1 MKRALDL
8 LRNMQRLKCNFCIFY
23 FSGKADPG
31 EYFKRNYSVGQLLG
45 SGGFGQV
52 YSGIRRKDNLPVA
65 IKKVYKN
72 KVTEWG
78 QVNILENALIFCIK
92 FVKKI

>member
-1 MKRALDL
+1 MILSEFTQL
-8 LRNMQRLKCNFCIFY
+8 LELLHCEHLYNYFTKCNILYFL
-23 FSGKADPG
+23 FSGKTDPG
-31 EYFKRNYSVGQLLG
+31 EYFKRNYQVGQLLG

-78 QVNILENALIFCIK
+78 QVKYLMN
-92 FVKKI
+92 

>member
-1 MKRALDL
+1 MLAWYARWIYSEIYKDL
-8 LRNMQRLKCNFCIFY
+8 YNFCDYY
-23 FSGKADPG
+23 FTGKADPG
-31 EYFKRNYSVGQLLG
+31 EYFKRNYQVGQLLG

-65 IKKVYKN
+65 IKKVYKS

-78 QVNILENALIFCIK
+78 QVNKYNFY
-92 FVKKI
+92 FVIYL